1 MTGRELA
8 IEEVRR
14 SRRRMSEECGHDPK
28 RLVQL
33 LQDFN
38 RRYAAQVEKYRR
50 LRRAAAASASRER

>member
-1 MTGRELA
+1 VTEADRV

-14 SRRRMSEECGHDPK
+14 SRRRMSEECGHNPA

-38 RRYAAQVEKYRR
+38 RRYAAQVRKYRALHR
-50 LRRAAAASASRER
+50 HVAPSPKAGR